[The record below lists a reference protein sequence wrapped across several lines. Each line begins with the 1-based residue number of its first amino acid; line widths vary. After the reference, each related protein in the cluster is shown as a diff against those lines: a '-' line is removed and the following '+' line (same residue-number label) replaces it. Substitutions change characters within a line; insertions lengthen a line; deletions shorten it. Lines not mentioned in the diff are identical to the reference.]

1 MTSLSESSKNFSNV
15 RRSRDQIFKKL
26 LLNEDPAQPKINFF
40 LNWKKK
46 NKKTKTCCWKWKGCV
61 CFNMWSI
68 HIINFVFIR
77 IPYFSTHFYVIQRS
91 WFDCFQCFYLTS
103 KLPLPRKKHWKG
115 LFSGNHV
122 SRFSQPILT
131 SNVFPIFPVNHKN
144 VPYISRFFVSKCT
157 SQPGSHT
164 DE

>member
-1 MTSLSESSKNFSNV
+1 MTSLSGSSKNFSNV

-26 LLNEDPAQPKINFF
+26 LLNEDPEQPKIIF
-40 LNWKKK
+40 LIAKKKK
-46 NKKTKTCCWKWKGCV
+46 NCCWKWKGCV
-61 CFNMWSI
+61 SFNIWSI
-68 HIINFVFIR
+68 HIINFVFVR
-77 IPYFSTHFYVIQRS
+77 IPYFSTHFCVMQRS
-91 WFDCFQCFYLTS
+91 WSDCIQCFYLTS

-157 SQPGSHT
+157 SQPGSHI